1 MAKTTTPATTA
12 ANNAPAAVINENL
25 SPEMQ
30 AELEA
35 LESGEARSME
45 ITSEYLSFA
54 KWKEG
59 DRKAFVFLGF
69 TTMPDQQTGEMK
81 RAVSLLGRDGVMYVN
96 STAVLVNACGK
107 LKGSCGIVIVYE
119 GQRKASTGYYH
130 VVNVETNPVN
140 VQAPAP
146 AQLPA
151 SNPPA

>member
-1 MAKTTTPATTA
+1 MAKTTTPASTA
-12 ANNAPAAVINENL
+12 ANNVPAAVINENL
-25 SPEMQ
+25 PAEMM

-35 LESGEARSME
+35 LENGEAKSME
-45 ITSEYLSFA
+45 ITSEYLSFS

-69 TTMPDQQTGEMK
+69 TSMSDQQTGEMK

-96 STAVLVNACGK
+96 STAVLVNACNK

-119 GQRKASTGYYH
+119 GQKKATTGYYH
-130 VVNVETNPVN
+130 DVKIETNPVN